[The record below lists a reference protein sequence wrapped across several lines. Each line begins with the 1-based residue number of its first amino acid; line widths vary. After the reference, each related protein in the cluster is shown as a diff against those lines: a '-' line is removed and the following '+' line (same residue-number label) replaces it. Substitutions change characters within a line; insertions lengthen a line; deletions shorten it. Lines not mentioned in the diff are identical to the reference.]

1 MEGLIWKPPHPQPP
15 VDLILPGGHC
25 SQKGNKTLRFALY
38 IRPERRLVCRGRGR
52 DLRTTRP
59 EGQVG
64 RERKNGVLRV
74 REVMAPGGKINRPRT
89 VTMGSQ
95 GPGFRPVAPA
105 LTRLVSFPA
114 GVEEEAVQAPAVAG
128 PGAAAAAQGGRG
140 RGGRGADHAAPS
152 TEARV
157 SPSRT
162 QGLPGPHTT
171 SVHALG
177 SFFWCWR

>member
-89 VTMGSQ
+89 ELKRKLFKRRRLLGRARRLRRRVVGAVVDAGLTTRHHLRKRATPQVNTMLRRDSNLRACFCLPQCGDLQEFPTS
-95 GPGFRPVAPA
+95 PDFICSFIRR
-105 LTRLVSFPA
+105 LTY
-114 GVEEEAVQAPAVAG
+114 EI
-128 PGAAAAAQGGRG
+128 
-140 RGGRGADHAAPS
+140 HK
-152 TEARV
+152 
-157 SPSRT
+157 
-162 QGLPGPHTT
+162 
-171 SVHALG
+171 
-177 SFFWCWR
+177 